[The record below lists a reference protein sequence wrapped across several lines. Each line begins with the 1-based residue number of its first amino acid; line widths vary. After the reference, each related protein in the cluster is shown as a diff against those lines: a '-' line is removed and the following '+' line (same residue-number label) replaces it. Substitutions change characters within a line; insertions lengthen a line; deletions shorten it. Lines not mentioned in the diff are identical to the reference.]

1 MFDPAEEINRLATE
15 KIEAFC
21 GTINDDG
28 RYKDRIYKSAKRF
41 SNQVADDYNRR
52 FLIELIQNGY
62 DAQPKG
68 TTEGQIRIVV
78 APDEG
83 SHGTVYVANSGRP
96 FERSNVDALCD
107 IALSDKPIGQ
117 TVGNKG
123 LGFRSVS
130 YITDDPQ
137 IFSQSDTDL
146 KDRFYGFCFRF
157 ASETDID
164 RLIDDPIRRDK
175 AKNDLPPFRIP
186 IPIETQSERIRQLA
200 SDGFVTT
207 IRLPLKSQASLEVVY
222 KEIDKLRDS
231 HAPVMLFL
239 EKLTKLEIRVE
250 ADPSRS
256 FLLTRSAQPIF
267 YDAGSG
273 ENADRLYRVS
283 LGDSGTYFVAAHKVA
298 ELDVKAAIA
307 ESIQKGQLHEEW
319 EDWSGDGDVAIAIR
333 IDGSTVTP
341 TLYTYLP
348 MDAEARSPF
357 YGFLNASFFVKLDRR
372 RLDADIVLNSL
383 YFANAVRLCARTIVA
398 ILDSRERLESFLSKS
413 EIRSLIVDLLAWDDS
428 FKIQGVGASTA
439 PLVNAFKTLG
449 HELKSLRVL
458 PVINVDET
466 KAWSTPINTW
476 QWNHTKLSFFT
487 AERLATD
494 AKAEILDPTL
504 GTLRLERIVAFLE
517 RLLGRKPYPL
527 PVQLAASVEKL
538 AATLRDSD
546 ASTEQWQEFYM
557 ELEKLFPFNTGVLTG
572 RRLLLCN
579 DGNLRA
585 APAQDEQQDEEGT
598 HQNATPDAQSAGR
611 KSTVSKVIFLPPR
624 GVSAHGGGLSETI
637 NRVPKSLLRGIA
649 FLDER
654 LNWYTDKMQGARS
667 FLEKAK
673 LVRNYDADE
682 LIGHVSRTLRSTTSD
697 TLLRQGLAWVFDL
710 YRTSKRTSRPIS
722 ITRARLKVPTLTG
735 KWIPARDAAFS
746 AGWPINTLG
755 PTLSNFLS
763 QVEATSDD
771 LRDISSR
778 LLASPSAPP
787 FSKASAEEW
796 AAFLTEIGVQSGLVP
811 IRKETRQMRI
821 QGYLFNTD
829 SLGSR
834 LNLGEETISLWQ
846 QAVKGEGGLPQYSS
860 SQHELKG
867 SIWYLPGQNEY
878 MHWSMQ
884 ARITYSELILHWL
897 KSAKDTHFA
906 TGFFVSSYP
915 YHSLF
920 HWPTPLAAFLRRVA
934 WLPLRMPKHLTNPT
948 RFEKPSNVWL
958 YDEEK
963 WDRPPV
969 FLPLVHPNLRKI
981 IQRAPE
987 LTGQLRKLCRAN
999 VWDAKETLARQVG
1012 YLGELY
1018 QEVGVEP
1025 YYLRTFLNTYHKSWE
1040 ALAVEDASA
1049 KQEVGECINYVI
1061 TERGGEY
1068 ESIKVKQSR
1077 APAEAD
1083 TSQVFVRDTD
1093 DNLAVS
1099 LVKTLD
1105 LNVFDIDSVRAPQI
1119 ASLLKRILGPKYQ
1132 EISTLQL
1139 EVLVDGR
1146 PFKGQEIKGVD
1157 IVKASPLLPTLVLI
1171 AAECLSGLE
1180 AQRLPADRMDLI
1192 GRLNNI
1198 DIYIASKVSFN
1209 ICGQVTELP
1218 ESLYGAI
1225 SILDEPRSAII
1236 VESASD
1242 YIGWNELALAAK
1254 PISSLL
1260 RQLPLAQ
1267 PLKNAFRT
1275 LQRRGHTTDSIH
1287 FDFDELAAELGV
1299 DKQRAHYAVK
1309 SLRRDVSKVCRF
1321 LRPVIHYYAGE
1332 SAVES
1337 FNQRVEKVETTEHLT
1352 PILES
1357 LLATPDMPYEAL
1369 IERCEKA
1376 DTLPD
1381 LRDTLSLEFAKF
1393 NRALIAVGEEP
1404 DTDPTAHK
1412 NALLSYIELH
1422 RSEVMDCIRHPFI
1435 PLFQQTGDLSD
1446 YVRQREELYQL
1457 QPDERWFVDYRIP
1470 TEALLADHI
1479 NQWLTT
1485 NGASPLTSSVRL
1497 LPPADEVTRDNKRTV
1512 DKFISTSYP
1521 IVRAWCEKNNVPIP
1535 VSWQD
1540 LSSAKSRIATALHG
1554 AGALDFISLDD
1565 SMIISWLRK
1574 INTWPTGMPPSTK
1587 PDDLGIKPN
1596 DLNESNQR
1604 NRRLRE
1610 EYERKRR
1617 SVEFGSELIDPDNF
1631 DAELV
1636 SKQVRDK
1643 VAQIQTAPKVGRPTN
1658 LSVVTGGRGS
1668 GPNRGGGGGSWRGRE
1683 LIPPQKKELIGF
1695 LGECVVYH
1703 WLRRQFPDRDIDRAW
1718 VSKNRTKLL
1727 VGDGDDTLG
1736 YDFEIRYLNKTW
1748 FLEVKAS
1755 TGDPL
1760 AFELGET
1767 EVRRARDCAK
1777 TKREE
1782 YYIIYVSNIHNPAQV
1797 KIEQLPNPMSDVHAK
1812 HYKLVGEGLKYKFS
1826 RP

>member
-1 MFDPAEEINRLATE
+1 
-15 KIEAFC
+15 
-21 GTINDDG
+21 
-28 RYKDRIYKSAKRF
+28 
-41 SNQVADDYNRR
+41 
-52 FLIELIQNGY
+52 
-62 DAQPKG
+62 
-68 TTEGQIRIVV
+68 
-78 APDEG
+78 
-83 SHGTVYVANSGRP
+83 
-96 FERSNVDALCD
+96 VDALCD

-146 KDRFYGFCFRF
+146 KDKFYGFCFRF
-157 ASETDID
+157 AGETDID
-164 RLIDDPIRRDK
+164 RLIDEPFRREK
-175 AKNDLPPFRIP
+175 AKKDLPPFRIP
-186 IPIETQSERIRQLA
+186 VPIEIQPERIKQFA
-200 SDGFVTT
+200 SDEFATA

-239 EKLTKLEIRVE
+239 EKLAKLEIRVE

-256 FLLTRSAQPIF
+256 FVLTRSAQPIF
-267 YDAGSG
+267 YGADSG
-273 ENADRLYRVS
+273 ENADRFYRVS
-283 LGDSGTYFVAAHKVA
+283 LEDSGIYFVAAHKVA
-298 ELDVKAAIA
+298 EADVKTAIA

-333 IDGSTVTP
+333 IDGSTVAP
-341 TLYTYLP
+341 TIYTYLP

-383 YFANAVRLCARTIVA
+383 YFANAGRLCARTILA
-398 ILDSRERLESFLSKS
+398 ILDSRERLESSLSKS

-428 FKIQGVGASTA
+428 LKIQGVGDSAA
-439 PLVNAFKTLG
+439 RLVNVFKTLG

-476 QWNHTKLSFFT
+476 QWDHTKLSFFT

-494 AKAEILDPTL
+494 AEAEILDPTL
-504 GTLRLERIVAFLE
+504 GTLRIERIVAFLE
-517 RLLGRKPYPL
+517 RLLGRKPNPL
-527 PVQLAASVEKL
+527 PVRLAASVEKL
-538 AATLRDSD
+538 AATLKNSD
-546 ASTEQWQEFYM
+546 ASTEQWQEFYT
-557 ELEKLFPFNTGVLTG
+557 ELEKLFPFNIGVLMG

-585 APAQDEQQDEEGT
+585 APVQDEQQDEEGT
-598 HQNATPDAQSAGR
+598 HPNTTPDSQDAGR

-624 GVSAHGGGLSETI
+624 GVSAHGGGLGETI
-637 NRVPKSLLRGIA
+637 NRVPKRLLRGLA

-654 LNWYTDKMQGARS
+654 LHWYTDKMQGARS

-682 LIGHVSRTLRSTTSD
+682 LIGHVSRTLRGSTSD
-697 TLLRQGLAWVFDL
+697 TLLKQGLAWVFDL

-722 ITRARLKVPTLTG
+722 ITRARLKVLALTG
-735 KWIPARDAAFS
+735 QWIPARDAVFS
-746 AGWPINTLG
+746 AGWPTNTLG
-755 PTLSNFLS
+755 PTLSSFLN
-763 QVEATSDD
+763 QVEATSED

-778 LLASPSAPP
+778 LLAHPSAPP
-787 FSKASAEEW
+787 FSESSAEEW
-796 AAFLTEIGVQSGLVP
+796 VGFLTEIGVQSGLVP
-811 IRKETRQMRI
+811 IQKENRQMKI
-821 QGYLFNTD
+821 QGYLFNTG

-846 QAVKGEGGLPQYSS
+846 QAVKEEGGSPQYSS

-878 MHWSMQ
+878 KHWPTQ

-915 YHSLF
+915 HHSLF
-920 HWPTPLAAFLRRVA
+920 YWPTPLAAFLRRVA
-934 WLPLRMPKHLTNPT
+934 WLPLRMPKHLTDPT

-963 WDRPPV
+963 WERPPV
-969 FLPLVHPNLRKI
+969 FLPLVHPNLRKN

-987 LTGQLRKLCRAN
+987 LTGQLRKLCGAN
-999 VWDAKETLARQVG
+999 LWDAKETMARQVG

-1040 ALAVEDASA
+1040 ALAIEDASA
-1049 KQEVGECINYVI
+1049 RQEVSECINYVI

-1068 ESIKVKQSR
+1068 ESIKVKQPRTS
-1077 APAEAD
+1077 AEAD

-1105 LNVFDIDSVRAPQI
+1105 LNIFDIDSVRAPQI
-1119 ASLLKRILGPKYQ
+1119 ASLLTRILGPKYQ
-1132 EISTLQL
+1132 PISTLQL

-1146 PFKGQEIKGVD
+1146 PFKGQEINGID
-1157 IVKASPLLPTLVLI
+1157 IVRASPLLPTLVLI

-1192 GRLNNI
+1192 GRLDNI

-1225 SILDEPRSAII
+1225 SILDEPRSSVIL
-1236 VESASD
+1236 ESASD
-1242 YIGWNELALAAK
+1242 SIGWDELVLAAK

-1275 LQRRGHTTDSIH
+1275 LQRRGHPIDSIH

-1309 SLRRDVSKVCRF
+1309 SLRRDVSKVCCF
-1321 LRPVIHYYAGE
+1321 IRPVIYYYAGE

-1337 FNQRVEKVETTEHLT
+1337 FDQRAEKIETTEHLT

-1357 LLATPDMPYEAL
+1357 LLVTPNMPLEAL

-1376 DTLPD
+1376 DTLTD
-1381 LRDTLSLEFAKF
+1381 MRDALSLDFAKF

-1404 DTDPTAHK
+1404 EMDPTAHK

-1422 RSEVMDCIRHPFI
+1422 RSEVMDCIRYPFI
-1435 PLFQQTGDLSD
+1435 SPFKQVGDLSD

-1479 NQWLTT
+1479 SQWLTT
-1485 NGASPLTSSVRL
+1485 NGAPPLTSSVEL
-1497 LPPADEVTRDNKRTV
+1497 LPPAEEVARDNKRIV
-1512 DKFISTSYP
+1512 DKFICT
-1521 IVRAWCEKNNVPIP
+1521 
-1535 VSWQD
+1535 
-1540 LSSAKSRIATALHG
+1540 TA
-1554 AGALDFISLDD
+1554 AFIR
-1565 SMIISWLRK
+1565 MR
-1574 INTWPTGMPPSTK
+1574 P
-1587 PDDLGIKPN
+1587 
-1596 DLNESNQR
+1596 R
-1604 NRRLRE
+1604 NR
-1610 EYERKRR
+1610 
-1617 SVEFGSELIDPDNF
+1617 N
-1631 DAELV
+1631 A
-1636 SKQVRDK
+1636 
-1643 VAQIQTAPKVGRPTN
+1643 
-1658 LSVVTGGRGS
+1658 
-1668 GPNRGGGGGSWRGRE
+1668 
-1683 LIPPQKKELIGF
+1683 
-1695 LGECVVYH
+1695 
-1703 WLRRQFPDRDIDRAW
+1703 
-1718 VSKNRTKLL
+1718 
-1727 VGDGDDTLG
+1727 
-1736 YDFEIRYLNKTW
+1736 
-1748 FLEVKAS
+1748 
-1755 TGDPL
+1755 
-1760 AFELGET
+1760 
-1767 EVRRARDCAK
+1767 
-1777 TKREE
+1777 
-1782 YYIIYVSNIHNPAQV
+1782 
-1797 KIEQLPNPMSDVHAK
+1797 
-1812 HYKLVGEGLKYKFS
+1812 
-1826 RP
+1826 